1 MEYRTIVDYLAK
13 NNFQSFIKFDDIL
26 LSNSTEPFSIIIYSI
41 VYCEK
46 YSSVVSSTKESKN

>member
-13 NNFQSFIKFDDIL
+13 SNFQLFIKFDDIL
-26 LSNSTEPFSIIIYSI
+26 LSNSKEPFSVIYSI